1 MLPNT
6 IGGSD
11 YDSEEDN
18 KIESNRNEYGNEKNI
33 IEEHPQKYERSA
45 KDEENLTRSVYW
57 DFQRH

>member
-33 IEEHPQKYERSA
+33 IEEEEEEEKI
-45 KDEENLTRSVYW
+45 DDVMEENRRLKEYLSKL
-57 DFQRH
+57 